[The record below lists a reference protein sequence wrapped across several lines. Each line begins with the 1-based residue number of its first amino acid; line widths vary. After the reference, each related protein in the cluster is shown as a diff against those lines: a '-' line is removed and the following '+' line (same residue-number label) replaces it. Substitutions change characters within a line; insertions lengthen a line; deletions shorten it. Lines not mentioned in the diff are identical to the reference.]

1 MVIKYLF
8 LNDVY
13 FHDVIERTP
22 SFVVL
27 HDDITIVALK
37 CLDNSSGG
45 QNTLQNILHELQG
58 NVLNSHI
65 VIWEFAIEIKWSIFL
80 LRPPFTIWVG
90 FRS

>member
-58 NVLNSHI
+58 NVLKLN
-65 VIWEFAIEIKWSIFL
+65 EAFFASTAIYYLSWF
-80 LRPPFTIWVG
+80 
-90 FRS
+90 

>member
-27 HDDITIVALK
+27 HDDIPILALK

-65 VIWEFAIEIKWSIFL
+65 VICEFAIEIIAST
-80 LRPPFTIWVG
+80 TIYYLSW
-90 FRS
+90 F